1 MKTFEKIIIA
11 ACLITG
17 SSIYAQKQADSLGL
31 PGDNFDLP
39 GALEMFKK
47 SSTPE
52 EFEKAINKNDNEVNN
67 LDLNGD
73 GEVDYVKV
81 IDKKEGDAHTMVLQV
96 EVAKNEIQDIAVIE
110 IEKTKDG
117 NAHIQIVGDEELYGK
132 DYIVEPKEEKT
143 VSTEKIKS
151 DSETDDVY
159 KSKEDNSTFNN
170 NNNNS
175 NTVYYNNDPTV
186 YVNVYPWPMVQYIY
200 TPTYVVWMSPWYYG
214 YYPGWW
220 NPWRPIYWRNHY
232 WRAQHYHHH
241 CYRSNFYRSP
251 NAHKGYYGRRNS
263 SETVRE
269 HQRTGYYAKRQI
281 AYKENVKP
289 GRKYNSLPADPEK
302 KVGKRSGSE
311 ENMNQP
317 KKNIGKSEQINI
329 NPKGSGRNVNAD
341 QPKEINSEPGK
352 NTQPKEINNSPKNT
366 NQQPVKQQPI
376 KQQPQ
381 KNPGMNTPQNNP
393 GKQGGGGGKNVGG
406 SSGGGRNTGG
416 GNGGGGKNTGG
427 GGGGRNQN

>member
-1 MKTFEKIIIA
+1 MKAFKNIVLLI
-11 ACLITG
+11 CLSI
-17 SSIYAQKQADSLGL
+17 SSFGFAQKADSLGL
-31 PGDNFDLP
+31 PGDNFDLA
-39 GALEMFKK
+39 GALEMFKN

-52 EFEKAINKNDNEVNN
+52 EFEKAINKNDNNVNN

-81 IDKKEGDAHTMVLQV
+81 IDNKYGNAHTMVLQV
-96 EVAKNEIQDIAVIE
+96 EVAKKEIQDVAVIE

-132 DYIVEPKEEKT
+132 DYIIEPKDEKT
-143 VSTEKIKS
+143 ESTEKIKS

-159 KSKEDNSTFNN
+159 KSKNDNSSFNN
-170 NNNNS
+170 NTNNS

-200 TPTYVVWMSPWYYG
+200 TPAYVVWVSPWYYG

-220 NPWRPIYWRNHY
+220 APWRPIYWRNHY
-232 WRAQHYHHH
+232 WHAHHYHHH
-241 CYRSNFYRSP
+241 YYHSNYYRSP
-251 NAHKGYYGRRNS
+251 MVHKGYYGRRMS

-269 HQRTGYYAKRQI
+269 HQRTGYYAERQI

-302 KVGKRSGSE
+302 KVGKRNGSE

-317 KKNIGKSEQINI
+317 KKNNYQSEQINQ
-329 NPKGSGRNVNAD
+329 PKGNGKNVTND
-341 QPKEINSEPGK
+341 QPKEIKSEPRK
-352 NTQPKEINNSPKNT
+352 NNSQPKEEYNSPKN
-366 NQQPVKQQPI
+366 NQQPKYENTQPVKQHQQSNPV
-376 KQQPQ
+376 KQ
-381 KNPGMNTPQNNP
+381 
-393 GKQGGGGGKNVGG
+393 GGGGKNVGG
-406 SSGGGRNTGG
+406 SFGGGNSGGGRNTGG
-416 GNGGGGKNTGG
+416 GNGGGGRNTGG
-427 GGGGRNQN
+427 GGGGGRNHK